1 MSHKLRFDADQGIV
15 HIQYEGP
22 QNVETIFKGFSEAIV
37 VAESI
42 DGFRILSDFR
52 DATLELST
60 LQIYSLPDTL
70 SACKPES
77 SPWLHKYRHAV
88 LANVDDDYRFMVTM
102 FNNRSQ
108 TAELFESVVDAE
120 NWLQS
125 RGTSKRA

>member
-15 HIQYEGP
+15 YTQYEGP
-22 QNVETIFKGFSEAIV
+22 QHVETIFKGFSEAIL

-42 DGFRILSDFR
+42 EGFRILSDFR
-52 DATLELST
+52 NATLALST

-77 SPWLHKYRHAV
+77 LPWLHKYRHAV
-88 LANVDDDYRFMVTM
+88 LADIDDDFRFMVTM

-108 TAELFESVVDAE
+108 TAELFDSIVDAE
-120 NWLQS
+120 NWLRS
-125 RGTSKRA
+125 VGTSKRA